1 MNGRKER
8 REGGRRK
15 ETNLMKMD
23 LVWVLQA
30 TSSQDHQDALSI
42 AAVTIMSSYTVT
54 LLVVLIL
61 GV

>member
-1 MNGRKER
+1 MEERKGG

-30 TSSQDHQDALSI
+30 TGSQDHQDALSI